1 MENNIIKA
9 LKENGKSGLTI
20 AELSKKLELSRFI
33 VRNIL
38 YQLEALDKIY
48 FRKASAAK
56 IYFLK
61 NENKQLVLKRKV
73 SINKTT

>member
-9 LKENGKSGLTI
+9 LKENGKNGLTI
-20 AELSKKLELSRFI
+20 AELSKKLESSRFI
-33 VRNIL
+33 VRNVL
-38 YQLEALDKIY
+38 HRLEALNTVY

-61 NENKQLVLKRKV
+61 EGKK
-73 SINKTT
+73 

>member
-1 MENNIIKA
+1 MENKIINA
-9 LKENGKSGLTI
+9 LKENGREGLTI
-20 AELSKKLELSRFI
+20 AELSKKLESSRFI
-33 VRNIL
+33 VRNLL

-61 NENKQLVLKRKV
+61 GGKNEK
-73 SINKTT
+73 

>member
-9 LKENGKSGLTI
+9 LKENGKEGLTI
-20 AELSKKLELSRFI
+20 AELSKKLKSSRFI
-33 VRNIL
+33 VRNL
-38 YQLEALDKIY
+38 LHRLEALDKIY

-61 NENKQLVLKRKV
+61 KKHKQPFLEGGINE
-73 SINKTT
+73 